1 MRVVKE
7 IVNPDYRTTL
17 FHWNNKYIIKLETSM
32 LEQTYKID
40 QFDLSSDEEAIQL
53 MDSVFI
59 NQVMT
64 RFQQMAA
71 DLASAMARM
80 QA

>member
-1 MRVVKE
+1 
-7 IVNPDYRTTL
+7 
-17 FHWNNKYIIKLETSM
+17 M